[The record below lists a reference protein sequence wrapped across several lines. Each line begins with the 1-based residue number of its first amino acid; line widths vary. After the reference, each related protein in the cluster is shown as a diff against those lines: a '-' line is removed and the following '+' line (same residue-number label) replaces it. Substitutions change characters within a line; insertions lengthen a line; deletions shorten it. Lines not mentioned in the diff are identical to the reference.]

1 MSIQGE
7 TLLEVKN
14 MFKSFGPTI
23 ALKDVN
29 LTIKRGQIHGL
40 VGENGSGKSTV
51 TSIASGLQDCDSG
64 K

>member
-29 LTIKRGQIHGL
+29 LTIK
-40 VGENGSGKSTV
+40 EAKSMVWSAKTEV
-51 TSIASGLQDCDSG
+51 VRAP
-64 K
+64 